1 MAFTNYESKE
11 INCKVVYFGAPGAGK
26 TTNLRSIFSDTSS
39 EVQSGLLEF
48 DDVVAPTRYF
58 DFLPISLGY
67 IQDFHVKMHL
77 YTLPNNTLYETT
89 RSVILKGMD
98 GYVFVADSSMEAM
111 INNLDAHQQT
121 QSILRHE
128 GIEPLEIPRVFQYNK
143 RDLADAV
150 PVGVLR
156 RELNVHGAPDIECIA
171 KNSQGTL
178 ETLQQMAKLILQ
190 GMGQ

>member
-11 INCKVVYFGAPGAGK
+11 INCKVVYFGAPGSGK

-121 QSILRHE
+121 QATLRHE